1 MVTLIQALA
10 YELDRYVILV
20 FTPKVVDDK
29 GVVVQITCHVDRV
42 IYIVLILNHGLL
54 TNVCLRICSFDRWIR
69 YAITSVAMH

>member
-29 GVVVQITCHVDRV
+29 GVVVQITCHVDRIIHRV
-42 IYIVLILNHGLL
+42 VLILNHGLL
-54 TNVCLRICSFDRWIR
+54 TNVCL
-69 YAITSVAMH
+69 